1 MLWGLVDWTT
11 TECATKED
19 IDERRKAVTLE
30 VDKRIE
36 AVFLTSIDAAAEGK
50 TQTYTDDRLLEAV
63 TLGFE
68 GRLKAAKLRSF
79 HAAT

>member
-1 MLWGLVDWTT
+1 VR

-19 IDERRKAVTLE
+19 IDEIRKAVTLE
-30 VDKRIE
+30 VDRRIE
-36 AVFLTSIDAAAEGK
+36 AVFLTLIDAATKGE
-50 TQTYTDDRLLEAV
+50 TQTYTDERLLKAV

-68 GRLKAAKLRSF
+68 GRLKAATLRSF